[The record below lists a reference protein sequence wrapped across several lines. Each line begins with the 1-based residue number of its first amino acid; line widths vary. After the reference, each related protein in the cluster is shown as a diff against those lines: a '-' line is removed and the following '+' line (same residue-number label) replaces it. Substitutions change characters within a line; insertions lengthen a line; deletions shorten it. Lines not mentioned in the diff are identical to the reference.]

1 MRTQNEVFLVLS
13 KNNIWNFSDFWHEVK
28 LAENFKIELNDILEK
43 TSFWSFRAKWGSKWG
58 ISRFMKNQRM
68 EFFRIFACTYSKT
81 KYYNWTKCFFWAGN
95 LLVVGL
101 KWDQIEVFWI
111 FCSFF
116 FAESYSSIQYKLTN
130 EVLDFF
136 GKNLVMRSLDRVG
149 PKVRFSSIIKN
160 QGTFHNFCMKA

>member
-13 KNNIWNFSDFWHEVK
+13 KSNIWNFSDFWHEVK
-28 LAENFKIELNDILEK
+28 LAENFKIELNDILGK
-43 TSFWSFRAKWGSKWG
+43 TSFWSFRTKWSSKWG

-68 EFFRIFACTYSKT
+68 ECFRIFACTYSKT
-81 KYYNWTKCFFWAGN
+81 KYYNWTKCFFWGGN
-95 LLVVGL
+95 VLVVGL

-116 FAESYSSIQYKLTN
+116 AESYSSIQCKLKN

-136 GKNLVMRSLDRVG
+136 GKNLVLRSLDRVG
-149 PKVRFSSIIKN
+149 PKERFSSIIKN
-160 QGTFHNFCMKA
+160 QGTFHNFYMKA

>member
-1 MRTQNEVFLVLS
+1 MIFWEKLRFEVFRPNGAQNEVFQDLWKINAWNVFEFLHVLTQKRS
-13 KNNIWNFSDFWHEVK
+13 IT
-28 LAENFKIELNDILEK
+28 IELNV
-43 TSFWSFRAKWGSKWG
+43 
-58 ISRFMKNQRM
+58 
-68 EFFRIFACTYSKT
+68 
-81 KYYNWTKCFFWAGN
+81 FFWGGN

-116 FAESYSSIQYKLTN
+116 AESYSSIQYKLKN

-136 GKNLVMRSLDRVG
+136 GKNLVLRSLDRVG
-149 PKVRFSSIIKN
+149 PKERFSSIIKN